1 MIEPVEWLR
10 TFILLHLSLE
20 YLIIFFAA
28 AFGAE
33 PALLTLGF
41 LAAQGVFPIYPVM
54 LLSFLGTFLSD
65 GFWFL
70 LGRTATMR
78 KIISSRL
85 ADKTISVIS
94 RAIKRISRG
103 NNVIILIIIKFVV
116 GTRVLVIMS
125 LSSTDMKLREFMRSN
140 VAAGLGSY
148 PHRISVRAWFYLY
161 GRHSGK
167 HIRRH
172 RVYPA
177 CGNTSGNLGD
187 MDKEGFY
194 PCARLKKV

>member
-140 VAAGLGSY
+140 VAAVLLWVLVVIPTGYLSGLGFTY
-148 PHRISVRAWFYLY
+148 MAGILENIYAGIGFILLVAILLVILEIWIKRVFIRVR
-161 GRHSGK
+161 
-167 HIRRH
+167 
-172 RVYPA
+172 
-177 CGNTSGNLGD
+177 D
-187 MDKEGFY
+187 
-194 PCARLKKV
+194 